1 METTEQQD
9 VQAETLSGDIRDSFL
24 TIFRDVKDPWA
35 KLPEF
40 DQMTINARVEK
51 LAQDLVRRAVFI
63 ALDRG
68 FVHIPVTTGK
78 AVLADGIKIEVSASR
93 IAKNCTILGENPPW
107 PAVLVFADVEDFIGE
122 RAPAPVDQDQPGLPI
137 HDADGV
143 IEEATDLTMDQA
155 EELIAGAET
164 LQGMTVRTEHL
175 EAGNRRDAL
184 EAAVKAKGG
193 KVYVHPAPNESI
205 RREREKTTAKAN
217 KRAGGNR
224 LTIGELPS
232 APSA

>member
-40 DQMTINARVEK
+40 DQMTINARVER

-93 IAKNCTILGENPPW
+93 IAKNCTILGENPPG

-137 HDADGV
+137 VEVDGV
-143 IEEATDLTMDQA
+143 ERETSDLTIDQA
-155 EELIAGAET
+155 EVLVAGAET
-164 LQGMTVRTEHL
+164 FKGLTVRTEHL
-175 EAGNRRDAL
+175 EAGKRRDAL

-193 KVYVHPAPNESI
+193 KVYAHSAPNESI
-205 RREREKTTAKAN
+205 RREREKTAARGN
-217 KRAGGNR
+217 KRGDGNR
-224 LTIGELPS
+224 VPQSEMPD
-232 APSA
+232 APYA

>member
-40 DQMTINARVEK
+40 DQMSINARVEK

-93 IAKNCTILGENPPW
+93 IAKNCTILGENPPG

-122 RAPAPVDQDQPGLPI
+122 RAPAQVDRDQPGLSL
-137 HDADGV
+137 HDEDGV
-143 IEEATDLTMDQA
+143 LQSGTDLTLDQA
-155 EELIAGAET
+155 EELIAGADT
-164 LQGMTVRTEHL
+164 LKGLTVRTQHL
-175 EAGNRRDAL
+175 EAGDRRDAL

-205 RREREKTTAKAN
+205 RREREKT
-217 KRAGGNR
+217 AGRGNR
-224 LTIGELPS
+224 KKQIGALEP
-232 APSA
+232 A

>member
-24 TIFRDVKDPWA
+24 TIFRDTKDPWA

-40 DQMTINARVEK
+40 DQMAINARVEK

-93 IAKNCTILGENPPW
+93 IAKNCTILGENPPG

-137 HDADGV
+137 HDEDGV
-143 IEEATDLTMDQA
+143 IEEASDLTIDQA
-155 EELIAGAET
+155 EELVAGAET
-164 LQGMTVRTEHL
+164 FQGMTVRTGHL
-175 EAGNRRDAL
+175 PEGERREKL
-184 EAAVKAKGG
+184 EAAVLAKGG
-193 KVYVHPAPNESI
+193 KLYAYPAPNESI
-205 RREREKTTAKAN
+205 RREREKTAGRGSR
-217 KRAGGNR
+217 RAAGN
-224 LTIGELPS
+224 GLPKS
-232 APSA
+232 EMPAAPHA